1 MDIVFVHGLNG
12 HPYNTWKSQSGIFW
26 PSELLPE
33 VLEHVRILT
42 YGYNAEVAAF
52 RDGSSRDHIHHHAE
66 TLASGLAA
74 NRNVSTL
81 SSCDRRSPSSLMIL
95 MLILDALQLRKC
107 SDRPIIFVCH
117 SLGGLVVKRTLIH
130 CRNVTNEKIEHLRSV
145 FVSTYGILFLGTP
158 HNGSD
163 MAKWG
168 SLLQN
173 ICSAVLPRK
182 VMESSSQLISA
193 LQTDNETLQNINSL
207 FAEILPRYHV
217 YFFHE
222 TRSTDIKGTRQLI
235 VDETSAAPYIEGV
248 ERMGIEADHSS
259 MCKFDDETAPGYEA
273 VAEAILRYSEAAPAL
288 IAHRWHE
295 EESTREMWKHY
306 KIGELRGTGMPP
318 SFLHL
323 GEIQYLTGAKDN
335 TNAGPEYRDEH
346 IAGTAQSAQITSG
359 RTHLLP
365 APGSS
370 ITLSPYE
377 IEERSRSG
385 STSSFNSH

>member
-1 MDIVFVHGLNG
+1 M
-12 HPYNTWKSQSGIFW
+12 
-26 PSELLPE
+26 
-33 VLEHVRILT
+33 
-42 YGYNAEVAAF
+42 
-52 RDGSSRDHIHHHAE
+52 IH
-66 TLASGLAA
+66 
-74 NRNVSTL
+74 
-81 SSCDRRSPSSLMIL
+81 
-95 MLILDALQLRKC
+95 MLILTAPQLRKC

-130 CRNVTNEKIEHLRSV
+130 CRNVTSEKIEHLRSI

-163 MAKWG
+163 VAKWG

-173 ICSAVLPRK
+173 ICNAVLPRK
-182 VMESSSQLISA
+182 IVESSSQLISA
-193 LQTDNETLQNINSL
+193 LKTDNETLQNINSL
-207 FAEILPRYHV
+207 FAEILPRYHI

-306 KIGELRGTGMPP
+306 KISELRGTGMLLP
-318 SFLHL
+318 SLHL
-323 GEIQYLTGAKDN
+323 GKAQYLTGAEDN
-335 TNAGPEYRDEH
+335 TTAGPEYKDEH
-346 IAGTAQSAQITSG
+346 VTGPAQSAQIASG
-359 RTHLLP
+359 RTHLLQ

-385 STSSFNSH
+385 STSSLNSH

>member
-1 MDIVFVHGLNG
+1 
-12 HPYNTWKSQSGIFW
+12 
-26 PSELLPE
+26 
-33 VLEHVRILT
+33 
-42 YGYNAEVAAF
+42 
-52 RDGSSRDHIHHHAE
+52 
-66 TLASGLAA
+66 
-74 NRNVSTL
+74 
-81 SSCDRRSPSSLMIL
+81 
-95 MLILDALQLRKC
+95 
-107 SDRPIIFVCH
+107 
-117 SLGGLVVKRTLIH
+117 
-130 CRNVTNEKIEHLRSV
+130 
-145 FVSTYGILFLGTP
+145 
-158 HNGSD
+158 
-163 MAKWG
+163 
-168 SLLQN
+168 
-173 ICSAVLPRK
+173 
-182 VMESSSQLISA
+182 MESSSQLISA

-306 KIGELRGTGMPP
+306 KIGELRGT
-318 SFLHL
+318 
-323 GEIQYLTGAKDN
+323 DN
-335 TNAGPEYRDEH
+335 TNTGPEFRDEH

-370 ITLSPYE
+370 FTLSPYE

-385 STSSFNSH
+385 SASSFNSH

>member
-1 MDIVFVHGLNG
+1 MAPLETIFTTTLRRWPQVLLLTGMYVLLLHAIVVS
-12 HPYNTWKSQSGIFW
+12 PI
-26 PSELLPE
+26 
-33 VLEHVRILT
+33 R
-42 YGYNAEVAAF
+42 
-52 RDGSSRDHIHHHAE
+52 
-66 TLASGLAA
+66 A
-74 NRNVSTL
+74 NVEY
-81 SSCDRRSPSSLMIL
+81 
-95 MLILDALQLRKC
+95 LQLRKC

-173 ICSAVLPRK
+173 ICSAVLPK
-182 VMESSSQLISA
+182 KIMESSSQLVRA

-207 FAEILPRYHV
+207 FAEILPRYHI

-222 TRSTDIKGTRQLI
+222 TRSTDVKGTRQLI
-235 VDETSAAPYIEGV
+235 VDESSAAPYIEGV

-259 MCKFDDETAPGYEA
+259 MCKFDDENAPGYEA
-273 VAEAILRYSEAAPAL
+273 VAEALLRYSEAAPSL

-306 KIGELRGTGMPP
+306 KIGELRGPGMLPGP
-318 SFLHL
+318 LPYL
-323 GEIQYLTGAKDN
+323 DEIQYLTGAGDN
-335 TNAGPEYRDEH
+335 ITAGPEPRDEP
-346 IAGTAQSAQITSG
+346 IAGTTQSAHIASG

-365 APGSS
+365 APGSFIS
-370 ITLSPYE
+370 LSPYE
-377 IEERSRSG
+377 VEERSG
-385 STSSFNSH
+385 SASSFSSH